1 MVLTSNVTLL
11 TTIFTTIAG
20 HTLPKEID
28 TGALIS
34 FLNRETFQ
42 KVNYESNILLLPT
55 KSKLKMYS
63 GEIVSSKG
71 KSETKFT
78 YEGNKIKTTFLIT
91 DKHSP
96 NVMHKTF

>member
-1 MVLTSNVTLL
+1 
-11 TTIFTTIAG
+11 
-20 HTLPKEID
+20 
-28 TGALIS
+28 
-34 FLNRETFQ
+34 
-42 KVNYESNILLLPT
+42 
-55 KSKLKMYS
+55 MYS

-91 DKHSP
+91 DKNSP